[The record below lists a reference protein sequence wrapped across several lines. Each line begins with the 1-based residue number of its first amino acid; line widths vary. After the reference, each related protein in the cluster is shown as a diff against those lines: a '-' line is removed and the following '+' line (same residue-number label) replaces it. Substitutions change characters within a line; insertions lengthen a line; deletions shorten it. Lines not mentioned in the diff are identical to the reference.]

1 MNRQTQALWLAA
13 SMASIIAARTPGVL
27 HGTDAAD
34 GSAAGRAD
42 IVLERAGVQAA
53 FQQHLAG
60 ADHCLGSQLIGQLT
74 GHAMID
80 SAVCQTLHDEV
91 DEGRPQPVRVEAPF
105 ISFWGTT
112 RY

>member
-1 MNRQTQALWLAA
+1 
-13 SMASIIAARTPGVL
+13 MAGGVDGVDHRGTDTGVL

-53 FQQHLAG
+53 FQQHFAG